1 MALGLPIVSRIWLN
15 QTMKLPVEKV
25 TMHMDSQTFA
35 SLQKW
40 VETQSQNAGEF
51 DILVGEAELVMFDTE
66 LMEEVTAWLDCL
78 QPFSIQ
84 QQRQGSLN

>member
-1 MALGLPIVSRIWLN
+1 
-15 QTMKLPVEKV
+15 MKLPVEKV

-66 LMEEVTAWLDCL
+66 LMEEVTA
-78 QPFSIQ
+78 
-84 QQRQGSLN
+84 

>member
-1 MALGLPIVSRIWLN
+1 
-15 QTMKLPVEKV
+15 MKLPVEKV

-35 SLQKW
+35 SLQQW

-66 LMEEVTAWLDCL
+66 LMEEVTA
-78 QPFSIQ
+78 
-84 QQRQGSLN
+84 

>member
-1 MALGLPIVSRIWLN
+1 
-15 QTMKLPVEKV
+15 MKLPVEKV

-35 SLQKW
+35 SLQQW

-66 LMEEVTAWLDCL
+66 LMEEVTAWLAWNPQLCI
-78 QPFSIQ
+78 PPA
-84 QQRQGSLN
+84 RQALLN